1 MQTTTNELSRDTVMQ
16 SGKTWGEVLDQEER
30 IRGFLESHGLHRDGA
45 GFEDLVCL
53 VQSREGLVE
62 KMATAKPFS
71 RLWDELSKEIVGVEC
86 LLAPHGLV

>member
-1 MQTTTNELSRDTVMQ
+1 MNTELSRDTVMQ

-30 IRGFLESHGLHRDGA
+30 IRCLLEGHGFHRDSA

-53 VQSREGLVE
+53 VQSRECLVE
-62 KMATAKPFS
+62 KMATAKPFT